1 MSYKTDLPI
10 SGLLP
15 QLISLLMDGQSA
27 VVQAPPGA
35 GKTTIVPLS
44 LLGQVWLGGRKIV
57 MLEPRRLAARA
68 AAYRMAELLGE
79 DVGATVGYRT
89 RLDSKVGP
97 STRIEVVTEGI
108 LTRMLQ
114 SDPSIETIGC
124 LIFDE
129 FHERSL
135 NADLG
140 LALSLDARSL
150 FREDLRIV
158 VMSATLDG
166 VEVSRLLDGAPVLK
180 SEGRSYPV
188 DVRYR
193 PLGSVDTR
201 WQGPLGPQFIS
212 GVVKA
217 VSKALDEE
225 SGSILV
231 FLPGSG
237 EIHRVEA
244 GLRSA
249 GLGPDIDIVPLYG
262 EIPRAAQDM
271 AIRPSLSGRRKVV
284 LSTNIAETSITIDGV
299 RVVIDGGFQ
308 RVQRFSPSIGMSR
321 LETVR
326 VTRSGADQRTGR
338 AGRTGPGISIRLWS
352 EYEDSVLM
360 EKNRPEIM
368 EADLTA
374 LALEL
379 ALWGVKEPERLRW
392 LDMPPIG
399 SLAHARE
406 TLGRVGAIDKN
417 GLVTADGK
425 RLAALPLHPRLAHMV
440 LKADDLGQG
449 TLASVIAALLT
460 ERDPL
465 GKTRGERDS
474 DIRHR
479 VEAVI
484 GRSSGGTRGRAG
496 GSSKERPGHSVAFE
510 ADRALCERISASAG
524 QIRKIL
530 GIRESSCDMDM
541 TGIILAFAYPD
552 RIGRRRE
559 GTGAKYL
566 LSNGRGA
573 YLPSI
578 EQLSSAEYIVAA
590 SIDAGERES
599 RIFLGAPLDRTDLEE
614 YLKEYIT
621 DTMTVTWD
629 TAVSAVLSRRQK
641 RLWGLV
647 LSDAPIADPDKVQV
661 LEAFLSGVRQALR
674 QSGLAVLPWD
684 RASEN
689 LRARIN
695 LLHVAG
701 VSQGVEFPDLSD
713 EWLVDNI
720 NTDGWLGPWCAGM
733 TRLEHLKRLDMK
745 GVILSLLSWQAREA
759 LDRLAP
765 THFKVP
771 SGSSIT
777 IDYTAG
783 ERPVLAVRLQEMFGC
798 AATPSI
804 AGGRVPL
811 VLHLLSPAG
820 RPVQVTQDLSGFWAS
835 SYQMVKKEMKGRYP
849 KHPWPDDPMEAEP
862 LRGARRRK
870 KDD

>member
-1 MSYKTDLPI
+1 MFFKTDLPI
-10 SGLLP
+10 ADLVP
-15 QLISLLMDGQSA
+15 QLISVLMDGQTA

-35 GKTTIVPLS
+35 GKTTIIPLS
-44 LLGQVWLGGRKIV
+44 LLGQSWLGGRKIV

-68 AAYRMAELLGE
+68 AAYRMSELLGE
-79 DVGATVGYRT
+79 DVGGSVGYRT

-97 STRIEVVTEGI
+97 ATRIEVVTEGI

-140 LALSLDARSL
+140 LAFSLDARSL

-158 VMSATLDG
+158 VMSATLDE
-166 VEVSRLLDGAPVLK
+166 VEVSRLLDGAPILK

-188 DVRYR
+188 EVRYR

-201 WQGPLGPQFIS
+201 WQGLTGPQFIS

-217 VSKALDEE
+217 VSKALVEE

-244 GLRSA
+244 GIRSA

-271 AIRPSLSGRRKVV
+271 AIRPSLAGRRKVV
-284 LSTNIAETSITIDGV
+284 LATNIAETSITIDGV
-299 RVVIDGGFQ
+299 SVVIDGGLQ
-308 RVQRFSPSIGMSR
+308 RLQRFSPSIGMSR

-392 LDMPPIG
+392 LDLPPAG

-406 TLGRVGAIDKN
+406 TLVRMGAIDKL
-417 GLVTADGK
+417 GLVTAHGK
-425 RLAALPLHPRLAHMV
+425 RLATLPLHPRLAQMV
-440 LKADDLGQG
+440 LKADGLGQG
-449 TLASVIAALLT
+449 ALASVIAALLT

-465 GKTRGERDS
+465 GKTTGERDS

-479 VEAVI
+479 IEAVT
-484 GRSSGGTRGRAG
+484 GHAKGRAVHTARFDID
-496 GSSKERPGHSVAFE
+496 K
-510 ADRALCERISASAG
+510 ALCERISASAG
-524 QIRKIL
+524 QIRKRL
-530 GIRESSCDMDM
+530 GIRESLFDIDM

-552 RIGRRRE
+552 RIGRRRD
-559 GTGAKYL
+559 GTGARYL

-573 YLPSI
+573 YFSSV
-578 EQLSSAEYIVAA
+578 EQLSSAECIVAA
-590 SIDAGERES
+590 NIDAGERES
-599 RIFLGAPLDRTDLEE
+599 RIFLGAPLERADLEE
-614 YLKEYIT
+614 YLKDDIT
-621 DTMTVTWD
+621 YTSTVIWD

-647 LSDAPIADPDKVQV
+647 LSDAPIADPDKEQV
-661 LEAFLSGVRQALR
+661 LEAFLYGVRQALR
-674 QSGLAVLPWD
+674 QNGLVILPWD
-684 RASEN
+684 KHSEN

-695 LLHVAG
+695 LLHRFG
-701 VSQGVEFPDLSD
+701 VSEGVEFPDLSD
-713 EWLVDNI
+713 ERLVDNI
-720 NTDGWLGPWCAGM
+720 NTDGWLGPWCVGM

-771 SGSSIT
+771 SGSSVA

-798 AATPSI
+798 ALTPSI
-804 AGGRVPL
+804 AGGRVEL

-820 RPVQVTQDLSGFWAS
+820 RTVQVTSDLAGFWAS

-849 KHPWPDDPMEAEP
+849 KHHWPDDPLEAVP
-862 LRGARRRK
+862 ARGAKRRK

>member
-1 MSYKTDLPI
+1 MSFKTDLPI
-10 SGLLP
+10 SGLIP
-15 QLISLLMDGQSA
+15 QLISILTDGRSA

-35 GKTTIVPLS
+35 GKTTCVPLA
-44 LLGQVWLGGRKIV
+44 LFGQCWLGGRKIV

-68 AAYRMAELLGE
+68 AAYRMAELLCE

-150 FREDLRIV
+150 FRADLRLI

-180 SEGRSYPV
+180 SEGMSYPV
-188 DVRYR
+188 EVRYR
-193 PLGSVDTR
+193 PLGPVDMR
-201 WQGPLGPQFIS
+201 LQGLTGPRFIS
-212 GVVKA
+212 GVVKE
-217 VSKALDEE
+217 VSKALVDEI
-225 SGSILV
+225 GSVLV

-237 EIHRVEA
+237 EIHRVAA

-249 GLGPDIDIVPLYG
+249 GPGPDIDIVPLYG
-262 EIPRAAQDM
+262 EISRAAQDM
-271 AIRPSLSGRRKVV
+271 AIRPSLAGRRKVV
-284 LSTNIAETSITIDGV
+284 LATNIAETSITIDGI
-299 RVVIDGGFQ
+299 RVVIDGGLQ
-308 RVQRFSPSIGMSR
+308 RLQRFSPSIGMSR

-352 EYEDSVLM
+352 EYENSVLM

-379 ALWGVKEPERLRW
+379 AIWGVKELERLRW
-392 LDMPPIG
+392 LDLPPAG

-406 TLGRVGAIDKN
+406 TLVRVGAIDQK
-417 GLVTADGK
+417 GLVTAHGK
-425 RLAALPLHPRLAHMV
+425 RLATLPLHPRLGHMV
-440 LKADDLGQG
+440 LKADGLGQG
-449 TLASVIAALLT
+449 TLASLIAALLA

-465 GKTRGERDS
+465 GKTTGERDS

-479 VEAVI
+479 IEAV
-484 GRSSGGTRGRAG
+484 SGRADG
-496 GSSKERPGHSVAFE
+496 GLRGKAGRLAAFDI
-510 ADRALCERISASAG
+510 DRALCERISASAG

-530 GIRESSCDMDM
+530 GIRESPFDIDM

-573 YLPSI
+573 YFSSV
-578 EQLSSAEYIVAA
+578 EQLTLSEYIVVA

-599 RIFLGAPLDRTDLEE
+599 RIFLGAPVERADLEE
-614 YLKEYIT
+614 YLKEDILYT
-621 DTMTVTWD
+621 STVMWD
-629 TAVSAVLSRRQK
+629 TALSAVLSRRQK
-641 RLWGLV
+641 MLWGLV
-647 LSDAPIADPDKVQV
+647 LSDAPVTDPDKVQV
-661 LEAFLSGVRQALR
+661 LEAFLCGVRQALR
-674 QSGLAVLPWD
+674 HSGLTILPWD
-684 RASEN
+684 KHSEN

-695 LLHVAG
+695 LLHRLSVAE
-701 VSQGVEFPDLSD
+701 GVEFPDLSD
-713 EWLVDNI
+713 EWLLDNI
-720 NTDGWLGPWCAGM
+720 NTDGWLGPWCAAM

-771 SGSSIT
+771 SGSSIM

-798 AATPSI
+798 ALTPSI
-804 AGGRVPL
+804 AGGRVAL

-820 RPVQVTQDLSGFWAS
+820 RPLQVTSDLAGFWAS
-835 SYQMVKKEMKGRYP
+835 SYQMIKKEMKGRYP
-849 KHPWPDDPMEAEP
+849 KHHWPDDPMEAEP
-862 LRGARRRK
+862 ARGAKRRK
-870 KDD
+870 KGD

>member
-1 MSYKTDLPI
+1 MSFKTDLPI
-10 SGLLP
+10 SDLIP
-15 QLISLLMDGQSA
+15 QLISTLTDGRSV

-35 GKTTIVPLS
+35 GKTTCVPLA
-44 LLGQVWLGGRKIV
+44 LLGQNWLAERKIV

-150 FREDLRIV
+150 FREDLRLI

-166 VEVSRLLDGAPVLK
+166 VEVSRLLDGAPALK

-188 DVRYR
+188 EVRYR
-193 PLGSVDTR
+193 PLDALDTAR
-201 WQGPLGPQFIS
+201 QGLAGPQFIS

-217 VSKALDEE
+217 VSKALTEE

-237 EIHRVEA
+237 EIHRVAA
-244 GLRSA
+244 GLRST
-249 GLGPDIDIVPLYG
+249 GPGPEIDIVPLYG
-262 EIPRAAQDM
+262 ELTRAAQDM
-271 AIRPSLSGRRKVV
+271 AIRPPIAGRRKVV
-284 LSTNIAETSITIDGV
+284 LATNIAETSITIDGI
-299 RVVIDGGFQ
+299 RVVMDGGLQ
-308 RVQRFSPSIGMSR
+308 RLQRFSPSIGMSR

-326 VTRSGADQRTGR
+326 VTRASADQRTGR

-352 EYEDSVLM
+352 EHEDTVLM

-368 EADLTA
+368 EADLTG

-379 ALWGVKEPERLRW
+379 AIWGVKEPERLRW
-392 LDMPPIG
+392 LDLPPAG

-406 TLGRVGAIDKN
+406 TLERIGAIDEH
-417 GLVTADGK
+417 GLATEHGK
-425 RLAALPLHPRLAHMV
+425 RLASLPLHPRLAHMV
-440 LKADDLGQG
+440 LKADGLGQG
-449 TLASVIAALLT
+449 TLASLIAALMT

-465 GKTRGERDS
+465 GRATGERDS

-479 VEAVI
+479 IEAV
-484 GRSSGGTRGRAG
+484 TGRAG
-496 GSSKERPGHSVAFE
+496 GGVREWAGSRAAFDI
-510 ADRALCERISASAG
+510 DRALCERISASAG

-530 GIRESSCDMDM
+530 GIRESPFDIDM

-573 YLPSI
+573 YFSSV
-578 EQLSSAEYIVAA
+578 EQLTSSEHIVVA
-590 SIDAGERES
+590 SIDAGERQS
-599 RIFLGAPLDRTDLEE
+599 RIFLGAPVERADLEA
-614 YLKEYIT
+614 YLSEYIT
-621 DTMTVTWD
+621 DTSTVIWD
-629 TAVSAVLSRRQK
+629 QSASAVLSRRQK

-647 LSDAPIADPDKVQV
+647 LSDAPVADPDKAQV
-661 LEAFLSGVRQALR
+661 IDAFISGVKQAIR
-674 QSGLAVLPWD
+674 QSGLAILPWD
-684 RASEN
+684 KHSEN

-695 LLHVAG
+695 LLHRSG
-701 VSQGVEFPDLSD
+701 VSEGVEFPDLSD
-713 EWLVDNI
+713 EWLVENI
-720 NTDGWLGPWCAGM
+720 NTDGWLGPWCVGM

-777 IDYTAG
+777 IDYTAT

-798 AATPSI
+798 ALTPSI
-804 AGGRVPL
+804 AGGRVKL

-820 RPVQVTQDLSGFWAS
+820 RPLQVTSDLAGFWAS

-849 KHPWPDDPMEAEP
+849 KHHWPDDPMEAVP
-862 LRGARRRK
+862 ARGAKRRK

>member
-1 MSYKTDLPI
+1 MSFKTDLPI

-44 LLGQVWLGGRKIV
+44 LLGQGWLGGRKIV

-166 VEVSRLLDGAPVLK
+166 VEVSRLLDGAQALK
-180 SEGRSYPV
+180 SEGRCYPV
-188 DVRYR
+188 EVRYR
-193 PLGSVDTR
+193 PLGTVDTR
-201 WQGPLGPQFIS
+201 WQGSLGPQFIS

-217 VSKALDEE
+217 VSKVLVEE

-271 AIRPSLSGRRKVV
+271 AIRESLSGRRKVV
-284 LSTNIAETSITIDGV
+284 LATNIAETSITIDGV

-368 EADLTA
+368 DADLTA

-392 LDMPPIG
+392 LDLPPIG

-406 TLGRVGAIDKN
+406 TLERIGALDVQ
-417 GLVTADGK
+417 GLVTEHGK

-449 TLASVIAALLT
+449 TLASLIAALLT

-479 VEAVI
+479 IEAVSVKAAGG
-484 GRSSGGTRGRAG
+484 GRS
-496 GSSKERPGHSVAFE
+496 RPGHGAAFE
-510 ADRALCERISASAG
+510 VDRALCERISASAG

-530 GIRESSCDMDM
+530 GIRESPFDIDM

-559 GTGAKYL
+559 GTGDKYL

-599 RIFLGAPLDRTDLEE
+599 RIFLGAPLERADLEE
-614 YLKEYIT
+614 HLKEYIT
-621 DTMTVTWD
+621 DTMNVQWD
-629 TAVSAVLSRRQK
+629 SAVSAVLSRRQK

-647 LSDAPIADPDKVQV
+647 LSDTSIADPDKGQV

-674 QSGLAVLPWD
+674 QSGLAILPWD
-684 RASEN
+684 KSSEN

-695 LLHVAG
+695 LLHAAG
-701 VSQGVEFPDLSD
+701 VSEGVEFPDLSD
-713 EWLVDNI
+713 EWLVGNI
-720 NTDGWLGPWCAGM
+720 NTGGWLGPWCSGM

-783 ERPVLAVRLQEMFGC
+783 EHPILAVRLQEMFGC
-798 AATPSI
+798 ALTPSI
-804 AGGRVPL
+804 AGGLVPL

-820 RPVQVTQDLSGFWAS
+820 RTVQVTSDLAGFWAS

-849 KHPWPDDPMEAEP
+849 KHHWPDDPMEAEP
-862 LRGARRRK
+862 ARGAKRRK
-870 KDD
+870 KVE